1 MLSNQN
7 RIRSTIENP
16 DNNNLYG
23 HVQKKVALEIDFFKC
38 ILKIVIALCWL
49 LNLSRPLEI
58 RCNYMMLKSQ
68 SIYCLYHMSY
78 RY

>member
-1 MLSNQN
+1 MREHTKPLFKHHNVLALQ
-7 RIRSTIENP
+7 
-16 DNNNLYG
+16 NLYG

-49 LNLSRPLEI
+49 LYLSRPLEI
-58 RCNYMMLKSQ
+58 RCNYMMLKSR
-68 SIYCLYHMSY
+68 SLYCLYHMSY